1 MKPRK
6 PHKPRLRSVQY
17 TKNEGVGR
25 FKSLAAFAKEPRY
38 QMIFLCFQN

>member
-17 TKNEGVGR
+17 TKNEGGGAVQ
-25 FKSLAAFAKEPRY
+25 KSSGF
-38 QMIFLCFQN
+38 C